1 MPIFNTRPVPYKPKP
16 LQTESWDEFRGGL
29 NSLLNPTEIKQN
41 ELSQADNLMLTGLG
55 SPTKRWGTQIYFMAG
70 ATGAV
75 RSQGAYYNGSTNEA
89 LAITDWGYLTKK
101 SGASYTMITGASW
114 ASGYEAIMTQL
125 DNKVYIVSSQREL
138 IRYAGSTLVGFATIA
153 VPTTSAITNLSGASG
168 LGELTAV
175 SYRIA
180 SEGKVGETLA
190 STAIS
195 LASVQADP
203 LLHRVRVTWT
213 AVSAASGDLTGYVIY
228 GRQPGRET
236 FMARVNNTTTTY
248 DDDGTDDPAL
258 TIDPKTAD
266 ETGGLRAKYIIRYK
280 DRLIYAGINNDPTR
294 VVISGRVPNQEKNH
308 WSYGGAYILVDPDS
322 GDNITGL
329 GISKYVNGGD
339 AIIVFKE
346 RSIWILTLGTVTIG
360 NYTLTDPQY
369 QLLTMS
375 HGCVSHK
382 TIAAVEDDLFFLS
395 RRGVYGLGFKQNLV
409 NVIAT
414 TEISAKVRNKFE
426 ELNPAQWTRASAEYK
441 DFKYVLSYPES
452 GQSNNNK
459 QLVFD
464 RERAAWMGP
473 WTIAGNNLTKYYDSD
488 NKERLTYG
496 SNVTPFI
503 YDLSSDYGS
512 DDNESINTTL
522 KTRKEDFGS
531 WNLFKTIKDVFTRF
545 REVTGE
551 VNVSIFVDDRNGTVQ
566 TVKSFTIASS
576 ADSGNSGWASFL
588 WGDAQWGDS
597 KASASIGDV
606 SEIFRWAN
614 INSTGRSIQIQV
626 TTDGENDKYKLL
638 GVKLTAQ
645 NQGKGSIPAS
655 ERV

>member
-1 MPIFNTRPVPYKPKP
+1 MPIFNTRVPTYRPKP
-16 LQTESWDEFRGGL
+16 IRTESWDEFRGGL
-29 NSLLNPTEIKQN
+29 NSLLNPTEIKGN
-41 ELSQADNLMLTGLG
+41 ELAQADNLILTGLG
-55 SPTKRWGTQIYFMAG
+55 SPTKRWGTQSYFMAG
-70 ATGAV
+70 ATGSV
-75 RSQGAYYNGSTNEA
+75 RALGAYYNAGTNELLA
-89 LAITDWGYLTKK
+89 LTDWGYLTKK
-101 SGASYTMITGASW
+101 SSASYAMITGASW
-114 ASGYEAIMTQL
+114 PSGYEAVMTQL
-125 DNKVYIVSSQREL
+125 DNKVYIVSQQREL
-138 IRYAGSTLVGFATIA
+138 VRYEGTTLVSFATID
-153 VPTTSAITNLSGASG
+153 VPTIGSITNLSGASG

-175 SYRIA
+175 SYRVA
-180 SEGKVGETLA
+180 TEGKVGETLA
-190 STAIS
+190 STALS

-203 LLHRVRVTWT
+203 LLHRVRISWT

-236 FMARVNNTTTTY
+236 FMARVSKETLTY
-248 DDDGTDDPAL
+248 DDDGTDDPAIL
-258 TIDPKTAD
+258 IEPKTAD

-280 DRLIYAGINNDPTR
+280 DRLIYAGINDDPTR

-382 TIAAVEDDLFFLS
+382 TIAAVEDDLFFLT

-426 ELNPAQWTRASAEYK
+426 NLNAAQWTRAVAEYK

-464 RERAAWMGP
+464 RERSAWMGP
-473 WTIAGNNLTKYYDSD
+473 WTVAGNNLFRYYDST
-488 NKERLTYG
+488 NVERLVYG
-496 SNVTPFI
+496 SNATPFV
-503 YDLSSDYGS
+503 YELSSDYSS
-512 DDNESINTTL
+512 DDNAAINTTL
-522 KTRKEDFGS
+522 KTRKEDFGT
-531 WNLFKTIKDVFTRF
+531 WNLFKTLKDVFTRF
-545 REVTGE
+545 REVSGE
-551 VNVSIFVDDRNGTVQ
+551 VNVNIFVDNQQGVVE
-566 TVKSFTIASS
+566 TVKSFTISS
-576 ADSGNSGWASFL
+576 DANAGNSGWGSFI
-588 WGDAQWGDS
+588 WGNAQWGDS
-597 KASASIGDV
+597 EVSAGSGDV
-606 SEIFRWAN
+606 SEIFKWAN

-626 TTDGENDKYKLL
+626 TTTGSNDNYKLL
-638 GVKLTAQ
+638 GIKLTGQA
-645 NQGKGSIPAS
+645 QGKGSIPAS